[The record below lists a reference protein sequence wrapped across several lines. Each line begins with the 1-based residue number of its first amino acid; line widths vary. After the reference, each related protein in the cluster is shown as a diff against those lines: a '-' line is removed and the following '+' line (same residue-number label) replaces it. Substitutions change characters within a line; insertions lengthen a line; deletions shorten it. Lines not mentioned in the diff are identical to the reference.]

1 MRQNA
6 LLNRSLDFV
15 VRIVKLHQFLTGK
28 QKEFTLSGQ
37 LLRSGTSIGANI
49 QEANYA
55 QSKADFISKL
65 HIALKETAETEYW
78 LLVLQKSGYIGDR
91 GDSLL
96 ADCRELKKLLISS
109 LNTAKS
115 SR

>member
-6 LLNRSLDFV
+6 LLERSLDFA
-15 VRIVKLHQFLTGK
+15 VRIVKLHQFLGK
-28 QKEFTLSGQ
+28 QREFTLSGQ
-37 LLRSGTSIGANI
+37 VLRSGTSIGANI

-78 LLVLQKSGYIGDR
+78 LLVLQRSGYLGDR

-96 ADCRELKKLLISS
+96 TDCRELKKLLISS